1 MLHYVVCEHHWVST
15 EGYIFFNFAG
25 LRLDMHVFFFLPLH
39 ERREKESE
47 SERKNTADLTRLITR
62 RKIDIT

>member
-25 LRLDMHVFFFLPLH
+25 LRLDMHVFFLPLH

-47 SERKNTADLTRLITR
+47 SERKIQRT
-62 RKIDIT
+62 

>member
-25 LRLDMHVFFFLPLH
+25 LRLDMHVFFLLLH

>member
-25 LRLDMHVFFFLPLH
+25 LRLDMHVFFY
-39 ERREKESE
+39 RSMSE
-47 SERKNTADLTRLITR
+47 ERKRARAKE
-62 RKIDIT
+62 KIERT